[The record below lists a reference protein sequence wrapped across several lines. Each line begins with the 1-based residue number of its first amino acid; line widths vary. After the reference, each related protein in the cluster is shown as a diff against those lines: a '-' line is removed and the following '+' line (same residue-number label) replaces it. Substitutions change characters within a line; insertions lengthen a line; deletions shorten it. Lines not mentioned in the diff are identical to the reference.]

1 MVRTGNSAIL
11 GRICMSKIIELMKS
25 NSNWREIISGM
36 GIRIKEDGDLAIFNY
51 GMDVDNSN
59 PIVREAR
66 GIIINTKAMSVV
78 CRGFDRF
85 FNSHEQWAD
94 TIDWNNCRVEEKI
107 DGSIIKAYCLNGE
120 WIWATN
126 SCIFA
131 TDANVANSN
140 RTYLDIILSARNFND
155 WTMFRDKNPDYT
167 YIFELVSPETQ
178 VVIKYEWTTL
188 VHIGTRN
195 NITGEEIYTNIG
207 MYRPLIYN
215 IHTLDDCIEAAKHL
229 NDGCEDVEHEGFVV
243 VDKDWHRVKIKSPRY
258 LELHHAWNNGNAS
271 KERIINVLRTTD
283 LPIEKICEEFPRI
296 TTQIMYYKYC
306 MVELENN
313 VQQYIDYVRNLYEEY
328 NHDRKAVA
336 MTIKN
341 QRFASFGFE
350 AIKLHN
356 INATSNDLLNTKV
369 LSKYCRWIEDYIP
382 SDIFK

>member
-1 MVRTGNSAIL
+1 MES
-11 GRICMSKIIELMKS
+11 RIVELIKS
-25 NSNWREIISGM
+25 NPNWREVFANI

-51 GMDVDNSN
+51 GIDCDFSN
-59 PIVREAR
+59 PIVCEAR
-66 GIIINTKAMSVV
+66 GIIINTRTFDVV
-78 CRGFDRF
+78 CRGFDKF
-85 FNSHEQWAD
+85 FNSHEQYAD

-195 NITGEEIYTNIG
+195 NITGEEIDTNIG

-229 NDGCEDVEHEGFVV
+229 NDGCEDVKYEGFVV
-243 VDKDWHRVKIKSPRY
+243 VDKDWHRVKIKSPAY
-258 LELHHAWNNGNAS
+258 LELHHTWNNGNVS
-271 KERIINVLRTTD
+271 KERIVNILRTTD
-283 LPIEKICEEFPRI
+283 LPIEEVCKEFPRI
-296 TTQIMYYKYC
+296 STQIMYYKYR

-313 VQQYIDYVRNLYEEY
+313 IQRYIDYARGLYEEY
-328 NHDRKAVA
+328 GYDRKAVA

-341 QRFASFGFE
+341 HRFAAFGFE
-350 AIKLHN
+350 AIKQEKYSSN
-356 INATSNDLLNTKV
+356 SNDLLNK
-369 LSKYCRWIEDYIP
+369 LSNSRYCRLIADYIP
-382 SDIFK
+382 INVYE